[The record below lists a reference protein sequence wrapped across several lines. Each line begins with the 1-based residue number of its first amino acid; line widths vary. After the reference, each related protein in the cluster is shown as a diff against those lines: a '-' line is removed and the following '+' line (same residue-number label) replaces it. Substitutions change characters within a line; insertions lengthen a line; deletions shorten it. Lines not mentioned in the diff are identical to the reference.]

1 MSMVGGFSVSATLSR
16 ADTVL
21 FRATSGEAVLLDLAS
36 EQYFAL
42 DGVGASFW
50 AYVELGSS
58 IGDAIDGLLDQYDVD
73 CGVLTNDLGEL
84 VGQLCAAGLLVVTE
98 Q

>member
-1 MSMVGGFSVSATLSR
+1 MSR

-42 DGVGASFW
+42 DGVGAAFW
-50 AYVELGSS
+50 AFVEQGVS
-58 IGDAIDGLLDQYDVD
+58 IGDAIDGLLEQYEVD
-73 CGVLTNDLGEL
+73 ASVLISDLGEL
-84 VGQLCAAGLLVVTE
+84 IGQLCAVGLLVVTE